1 MFFLFCVSLAA
12 NRLDFISFFF
22 LFSPL
27 LFSFICYRL
36 FLVKNSNLFQIKYV
50 PYIESIIRAKMS
62 FVSFFLF
69 LSAHP
74 IPPPYIWLSPYWSI
88 IICSLPLYYLPFT
101 YLFLFSLSL
110 SLSKNDQYSL
120 LDWTC
125 WIFFFFKCFPFYF
138 RFILRAP
145 SCLLHMTEKNKRKQ
159 NKWKDLLLYSAHT
172 QRRKMCRY
180 ERILNI

>member
-125 WIFFFFKCFPFYF
+125 WIFFFLSVSLFIFDLFCERHLVYYTWLKKTKENKTNEKTCC
-138 RFILRAP
+138 FILLTRKD
-145 SCLLHMTEKNKRKQ
+145 EKCVGTNG
-159 NKWKDLLLYSAHT
+159 S
-172 QRRKMCRY
+172 
-180 ERILNI
+180 